1 MEDKQNSSE
10 HFSGLLPP
18 IELNPGNRR
27 DAYPGIGRMAAIR
40 TRANVV
46 ARTRCHSIEMGTI
59 Q

>member
-27 DAYPGIGRMAAIR
+27 DAYPGIGRMAR
-40 TRANVV
+40 NSDSRKC
-46 ARTRCHSIEMGTI
+46 RR
-59 Q
+59 